1 MMAHRD
7 CLHQARP
14 IKVLVYRHRCNDW
27 PLMTRLSIVART
39 TYIVHGEAGYTTAP
53 VSSVRAI
60 ALVARLTAGR
70 SPYTRF

>member
-39 TYIVHGEAGYTTAP
+39 TYIVH
-53 VSSVRAI
+53 
-60 ALVARLTAGR
+60 
-70 SPYTRF
+70 